1 MLKEELGLGPE
12 KRSGNGYEVESVCT
26 HCLGM
31 LQGEQKSSLVEH
43 ADLLV
48 PAQERPGHVADVIC
62 SVTAAPLPILRSLP
76 LKRLKEYLAAYDIP
90 CVGPKEKEDFVQAIA
105 KARDPVTGALSP
117 QAEVRF

>member
-1 MLKEELGLGPE
+1 MPRKAGEPSTAGNSSNPFSMLKEELGFGPE

-48 PAQERPGHVADVIC
+48 PAQERPGHVADVI
-62 SVTAAPLPILRSLP
+62 
-76 LKRLKEYLAAYDIP
+76 
-90 CVGPKEKEDFVQAIA
+90 
-105 KARDPVTGALSP
+105 
-117 QAEVRF
+117 